1 MSKSKSSVG
10 KRARVY
16 DVFSPSLVLSWG
28 VQVYLLISGYN
39 QVAGSGIFVSFF
51 LNPVLNVV
59 LRCVKVLQVKWP
71 YMSLLESSQAKRYG
85 YPNLESSEPLQL
97 PVTVPVATP
106 MLSKNQTSITWY
118 LASCTLKGFQT
129 QNRYRITRFAK
140 DVWITSRHICHLCI
154 FSEVQE
160 GQAEPTC
167 NYVPKV

>member
-1 MSKSKSSVG
+1 MKQQAGVLLWNCLSPMSKSKSSVG

-106 MLSKNQTSITWY
+106 MLGKNPNQYYMICGILHFERFSDT
-118 LASCTLKGFQT
+118 KQV
-129 QNRYRITRFAK
+129 QNHALCQGCL
-140 DVWITSRHICHLCI
+140 DHIR
-154 FSEVQE
+154 S
-160 GQAEPTC
+160 
-167 NYVPKV
+167 